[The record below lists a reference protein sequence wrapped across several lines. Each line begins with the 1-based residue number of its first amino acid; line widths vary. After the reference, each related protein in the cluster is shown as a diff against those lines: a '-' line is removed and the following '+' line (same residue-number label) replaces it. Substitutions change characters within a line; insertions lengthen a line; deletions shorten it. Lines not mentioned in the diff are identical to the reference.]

1 MILYKSQPIG
11 LGLDTFLVAL
21 SLKVR
26 KRDEKVFLLGYWE
39 EKNPVNSYIYEHLKF
54 SDRKVVQ
61 VRGQNAVQETREFQ
75 KCKKEHRAKRR

>member
-1 MILYKSQPIG
+1 MCMSLYKSQPIG

-39 EKNPVNSYIYEHLKF
+39 EKNPENIYIYEHLKF
-54 SDRKVVQ
+54 
-61 VRGQNAVQETREFQ
+61 
-75 KCKKEHRAKRR
+75 